1 MKRFIDIIKQP
12 MTATIS
18 IVNLDGNTITYDLNN
33 YKYIV
38 YNKAKSQVTG
48 EDVLWFGAS
57 NAKQFTLRQITSTK
71 AEINIIIENYL
82 KDHPEKNVKF
92 DGCCFKFPE

>member
-1 MKRFIDIIKQP
+1 
-12 MTATIS
+12 MTSSATIS
-18 IVNLDGNTITYDLNN
+18 IAKLNGNTITYDLND

-38 YNKAKSQVTG
+38 YNTAKSQITG

-57 NAKQFTLRQITSTK
+57 NTKHFTLRQITSRQITSTK
-71 AEINIIIENYL
+71 AEINLTIIENHL
-82 KDHPEKNVKF
+82 KDHPEKHVKF